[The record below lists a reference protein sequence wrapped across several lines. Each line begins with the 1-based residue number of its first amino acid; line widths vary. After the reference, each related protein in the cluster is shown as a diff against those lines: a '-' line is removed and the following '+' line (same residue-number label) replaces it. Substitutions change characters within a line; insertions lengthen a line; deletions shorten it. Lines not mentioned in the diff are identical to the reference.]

1 MDRGSDTPTM
11 VGKVF
16 GKGSSRVET
25 NTVRTRAG
33 QVGVIASSL
42 PLTSTFST
50 SGAVHDG
57 GRDP

>member
-1 MDRGSDTPTM
+1 MADVDP
-11 VGKVF
+11 
-16 GKGSSRVET
+16 

-33 QVGVIASSL
+33 QVGVMTSSL